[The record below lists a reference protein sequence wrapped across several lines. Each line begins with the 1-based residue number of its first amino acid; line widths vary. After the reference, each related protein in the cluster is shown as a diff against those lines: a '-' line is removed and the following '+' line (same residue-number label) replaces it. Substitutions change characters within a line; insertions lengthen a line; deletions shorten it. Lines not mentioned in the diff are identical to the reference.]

1 MRDFYSTYNYKRGVV
16 MKTKIIKI
24 IFALMIT
31 LASFNALADDCAGCE
46 PGDKGCSGNPGED
59 NMSQELGE

>member
-1 MRDFYSTYNYKRGVV
+1 MKPSNCKIFKRF
-16 MKTKIIKI
+16 
-24 IFALMIT
+24 FA
-31 LASFNALADDCAGCE
+31 AALFCAFSVGLFADDCAGCE